1 MADERHVPAY
11 VICGDVTLREMARD
25 YPTQLSSMEPITG
38 LGTKKLAE
46 FGQLFVDVI
55 ADYLETNSRIA
66 FSEA

>member
-1 MADERHVPAY
+1 
-11 VICGDVTLREMARD
+11 MARD

-66 FSEA
+66 FSDA